1 MNDIK
6 RKSKEIFTIPNL
18 LSILRII
25 LILPFSI
32 YFLNDEYIMAAVM
45 LILSGTTDMFDGMIA
60 RKFDQITK
68 LGAMLDPIADKLT
81 LAVVVICVGMKFKVV
96 MPLVVILVVKEVS
109 MLLAGVFLI
118 IKHKTPPASKWYGKV
133 ATVVFYVSFS
143 IIIILKSMF
152 SFENTGLI
160 VTLMSITVGF
170 MMFALVKYFI
180 LFIDILND
188 DSNEKLKKA
197 TTKLDN

>member
-45 LILSGTTDMFDGMIA
+45 LILSGITDMFDGMIA

-81 LAVVVICVGMKFKVV
+81 LAVVVICVGMKFNVV

-109 MLLAGVFLI
+109 MLL
-118 IKHKTPPASKWYGKV
+118 
-133 ATVVFYVSFS
+133 
-143 IIIILKSMF
+143 
-152 SFENTGLI
+152 
-160 VTLMSITVGF
+160 
-170 MMFALVKYFI
+170 
-180 LFIDILND
+180 
-188 DSNEKLKKA
+188 
-197 TTKLDN
+197 